1 MEQKQFFLNDDW
13 LKRILKSQF
22 KQNFTFN
29 EVLHIWIKIGNPY
42 KKKYDDP
49 FPNKINYIVILNDV
63 KEFWEK
69 NDTKK
74 RKNNIPYK
82 KITVKEFLLFLLSV
96 NKYYT
101 YQTHFI
107 NLNFNI
113 DKINKS

>member
-1 MEQKQFFLNDDW
+1 MMIDLKESLNLN
-13 LKRILKSQF
+13 LKKILYLMKYYIS
-22 KQNFTFN
+22 
-29 EVLHIWIKIGNPY
+29 ESRLEILM

-49 FPNKINYIVILNDV
+49 IPNKINYIVILNDV

-82 KITVKEFLLFLLSV
+82 KITVKEFLSFLLSV
-96 NKYYT
+96 IKYYT
-101 YQTHFI
+101 YQTHII
-107 NLNFNI
+107 NLDFNI

>member
-1 MEQKQFFLNDDW
+1 MMIDLKESLNLN
-13 LKRILKSQF
+13 LKKILHSMKYYIS
-22 KQNFTFN
+22 
-29 EVLHIWIKIGNPY
+29 ESILEILM

-49 FPNKINYIVILNDV
+49 IPNKINYIVILNDV

-82 KITVKEFLLFLLSV
+82 KITVKEFLSFLLSV

-107 NLNFNI
+107 NLDFNI

>member
-1 MEQKQFFLNDDW
+1 MMIDLKESLN
-13 LKRILKSQF
+13 LNLNKILHSMKYYIS
-22 KQNFTFN
+22 
-29 EVLHIWIKIGNPY
+29 ESRLEILM

-49 FPNKINYIVILNDV
+49 IPNKINYIVILNDV

-82 KITVKEFLLFLLSV
+82 KITVKEFLSFLLSV
-96 NKYYT
+96 NNYYT

-107 NLNFNI
+107 NLDFNI

>member
-22 KQNFTFN
+22 KKNFTFN

-49 FPNKINYIVILNDV
+49 IPNKINYIVILNNV

-74 RKNNIPYK
+74 KEEQHTIQKNN
-82 KITVKEFLLFLLSV
+82 S
-96 NKYYT
+96 
-101 YQTHFI
+101 
-107 NLNFNI
+107 
-113 DKINKS
+113 

>member
-1 MEQKQFFLNDDW
+1 MIDLKESLN
-13 LKRILKSQF
+13 LNLNKILHSMKYYIS
-22 KQNFTFN
+22 
-29 EVLHIWIKIGNPY
+29 ESRLEILM

-49 FPNKINYIVILNDV
+49 IPNKINYIVILNDV

-74 RKNNIPYK
+74 KEEQHTIQ
-82 KITVKEFLLFLLSV
+82 KITVKEFLSFLLSV

-107 NLNFNI
+107 NLDFNI